1 MYYSLLCPSFFTVP
15 PKIVNDHIKL
25 LMQYVVLSV
34 GNDVLN
40 LKIVGIFDGLQVFV
54 SSFVNSMLGNSTLF
68 FVTKLKSIPHRFF
81 LEFPGM
87 PTLS

>member
-1 MYYSLLCPSFFTVP
+1 
-15 PKIVNDHIKL
+15 
-25 LMQYVVLSV
+25 MQYVVLFV

-40 LKIVGIFDGLQVFV
+40 LKIIGICDGLQLQVCV
-54 SSFVNSMLGNSTLF
+54 SFVNSMLGNSTLF